1 MTTIT
6 QGFNIEDEHIKWG
19 SLFKDAKDIL
29 SKFSQYPPYGGWSN
43 IRCKCSEAYGL
54 KSTVANIRAPLD
66 GRPVMQVSYELMPTG
81 DTTWRKLHVS
91 YVTQLIHI
99 FGQPTK
105 TESLYSDRGYNK
117 EYSSGSVVYSAKW
130 LIGDI
135 RISLSV
141 YGGTRHEQAGD
152 SAAGLYIDWI
162 NEKKAAEPF
171 RNENIALEKEL
182 YAYLVNS
189 NDIEKYALTDN
200 QRKFYVT
207 HIDIGD
213 PDVTKDENVRLAQM
227 ALYRNE
233 LLQTPDFLQRSLREN
248 EIVIKFLKEEHRMI
262 ISNKWDAT
270 FLKYS
275 EGETVSFID
284 ISPARGP
291 GGYLLQVKDLSIND
305 VRKSNVLIN
314 IVSHIES
321 TTGVQVKRETG
332 YDD

>member
-1 MTTIT
+1 
-6 QGFNIEDEHIKWG
+6 
-19 SLFKDAKDIL
+19 
-29 SKFSQYPPYGGWSN
+29 
-43 IRCKCSEAYGL
+43 
-54 KSTVANIRAPLD
+54 
-66 GRPVMQVSYELMPTG
+66 
-81 DTTWRKLHVS
+81 
-91 YVTQLIHI
+91 
-99 FGQPTK
+99 
-105 TESLYSDRGYNK
+105 
-117 EYSSGSVVYSAKW
+117 
-130 LIGDI
+130 
-135 RISLSV
+135 
-141 YGGTRHEQAGD
+141 
-152 SAAGLYIDWI
+152 
-162 NEKKAAEPF
+162 
-171 RNENIALEKEL
+171 
-182 YAYLVNS
+182 
-189 NDIEKYALTDN
+189 
-200 QRKFYVT
+200 KFYVT